1 MQAEQSKCL
10 QGTRTAIRSPAQP
23 QTEQAACGDLAEGT
37 LNISENEFCR
47 CCGTD
52 SAIVDNPEPL
62 KGSCR
67 TNV

>member
-1 MQAEQSKCL
+1 MQAEQRRCL
-10 QGTRTAIRSPAQP
+10 QGTRTAMRSPTQP
-23 QTEQAACGDLAEGT
+23 QTEQAVCGDLAGER
-37 LNISENEFCR
+37 LNISEYELGR

-52 SAIVDNPEPL
+52 SAIVDSPEPL